1 VAPDGT
7 MPPMPGKTFLG
18 YRRADGQVG
27 VRNHLLVLSTGGLTG
42 QTARRIGAMLAGAVT
57 VTLPHSAGLVGRDQA
72 LHRAA
77 IAGLATHPNVGAA
90 LLVGDNPV
98 VMEQAV
104 AAIAPSG
111 RPFAALTL
119 DACGHD
125 ALTLTDRGVRAGA
138 RLAREISALRRTPA
152 PVSALGIGLEC
163 GRSDPSSGLVANP
176 LLGLIA
182 DWLVDAG
189 GWAVI
194 GETLEWLGAEHLLA
208 SRARSPE
215 AADAICRAVLRRE
228 QVAVAAGLDLT
239 GSNPSPTNIASG
251 LSSIEEKSLGNI
263 AKSGQRPIEG
273 LIDYGEKPPDPG
285 LWAMDASAYAP
296 KSLTGFVVAGAQLM
310 LFTTGVGNSY
320 VSALSPT
327 IKLSANPAT
336 AAALHEQLDF
346 DASAA
351 FLGRESLERAGEA
364 LRRRVIAIAS
374 GEATWGEILKEGDEV
389 LSRFGPAL

>member
-1 VAPDGT
+1 
-7 MPPMPGKTFLG
+7 M
-18 YRRADGQVG
+18 
-27 VRNHLLVLSTGGLTG
+27 
-42 QTARRIGAMLAGAVT
+42 
-57 VTLPHSAGLVGRDQA
+57 
-72 LHRAA
+72 
-77 IAGLATHPNVGAA
+77 
-90 LLVGDNPV
+90 
-98 VMEQAV
+98 
-104 AAIAPSG
+104 
-111 RPFAALTL
+111 
-119 DACGHD
+119 
-125 ALTLTDRGVRAGA
+125 
-138 RLAREISALRRTPA
+138 RRTPV

-176 LLGLIA
+176 LLGLVA

-194 GETLEWLGAEHLLA
+194 GETLEWLEAEHLLV

-215 AADAICRAVLRRE
+215 AADAICRAGLRRE

-263 AKSGQRPIEG
+263 AKSGQ
-273 LIDYGEKPPDPG
+273 
-285 LWAMDASAYAP
+285 
-296 KSLTGFVVAGAQLM
+296 LM

-327 IKLSANPAT
+327 IKLSANPET
-336 AAALHEQLDF
+336 TAALHEQLDF

-351 FLGRESLERAGEA
+351 FLGRESLERAGAA